1 MMKKFSLKDM
11 KNIKLS
17 QLPEAEKIIRENG
30 ERVRPLFS
38 IFKTLNDPINII
50 AEIKKSSPSAGEIS
64 KGVPPA
70 DRAST
75 YAQGGAAAVSV
86 LTEQTFF
93 SGSMSDM
100 EETGS
105 VLDIPLLC
113 KDFIYYEE
121 QIEAAYLCGADMILL
136 IAKTLTP
143 HEMTSLY
150 NFARSRGITPLIE
163 VHSVSELDRVLI
175 PDPKILMVNMR
186 NLESLTID
194 YTAGIN
200 TLNNIPPGIK
210 RVSASGIE
218 TSDGVKKIFHETGTD
233 TFLVGTAL
241 MKGEDPQGF
250 IRELKDVR

>member
-1 MMKKFSLKDM
+1 MKKFNLADM
-11 KNIKLS
+11 RNIKAS
-17 QLPEAEKIIRENG
+17 ELPEYEKIIREKT
-30 ERVRPLFS
+30 ERLRPHYPVLSSF
-38 IFKTLNDPINII
+38 NDPINII
-50 AEIKKSSPSAGEIS
+50 AEIKKSSPSAGTIGS
-64 KGVPPA
+64 GVSPA
-70 DRAST
+70 ERASL

-100 EETGS
+100 EEAGS
-105 VLDIPLLC
+105 VLNIPLLC

-150 NFARSRGITPLIE
+150 NFARSRDITPLIE
-163 VHSVSELDRVLI
+163 VHSSSELDRVMI
-175 PDPKILMVNMR
+175 PDPEILMVNMR
-186 NLESLTID
+186 NLETLNID

-210 RVSASGIE
+210 KVSASGIE

>member
-1 MMKKFSLKDM
+1 MMKKFNLTDM
-11 KNIKLS
+11 RDIKAS
-17 QLPEAEKIIRENG
+17 ELPEYEKIISEKT
-30 ERVRPLFS
+30 ERIRPHHPVLS
-38 IFKTLNDPINII
+38 SLNDPINII

-136 IAKTLTP
+136 IAKALTID
-143 HEMTSLY
+143 EMTSLY
-150 NFARSRGITPLIE
+150 NFARSRDITPLIE
-163 VHSVSELDRVLI
+163 IHNVSELDRDRKSV
-175 PDPKILMVNMR
+175 V
-186 NLESLTID
+186 
-194 YTAGIN
+194 
-200 TLNNIPPGIK
+200 
-210 RVSASGIE
+210 
-218 TSDGVKKIFHETGTD
+218 
-233 TFLVGTAL
+233 
-241 MKGEDPQGF
+241 
-250 IRELKDVR
+250 